1 MVAQKVQLPLGM
13 KNSKSEVREESA
25 SRSKSR
31 YFAPEVRQAIV
42 AEIDA
47 GMSKAEAARK
57 YQVSQTTV
65 FGWMQRYS
73 PHYKAR
79 VVTIVESASQTSR
92 VKELELELRNA
103 YAAIGRK
110 DCQLVYQDKLFEA
123 AQKELGY
130 DLKKNLEIKLSSQ

>member
-1 MVAQKVQLPLGM
+1 MVAQKVQLPLDM
-13 KNSKSEVREESA
+13 KNSKSEVREGSA
-25 SRSKSR
+25 PRSKSR

-65 FGWMQRYS
+65 FKWVQLYS
-73 PHYKAR
+73 PHHTPR
-79 VVTIVESASQTSR
+79 VVTVVESASQTSR